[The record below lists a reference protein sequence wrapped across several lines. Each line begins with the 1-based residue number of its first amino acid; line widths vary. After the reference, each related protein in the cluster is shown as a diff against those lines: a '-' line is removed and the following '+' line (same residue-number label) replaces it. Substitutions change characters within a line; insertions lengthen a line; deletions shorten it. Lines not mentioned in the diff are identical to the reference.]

1 MSSNTKNVN
10 SPVKNT
16 DIITMSNDKELSMTS
31 VEVSPPRNDLNNEQN
46 KVIKDKKQR
55 KPRRSK
61 EEIAAE
67 KAEKIAIKEKKAALK
82 ASKEQEKIQKAQ
94 EKAAKKASKEQEK
107 IQKAEEKTA
116 KKAFKEDEKKQIT
129 EEKTTQKRA
138 RKPNRSKE
146 EIQAEK
152 DAKAQAKEKKAIL
165 KQAKEAEKKR
175 LAEEKAT
182 AKENRIKKQ
191 CEIDVD
197 VSSPITNDSSNHES
211 PKINENHVSPVNDD
225 KEIKK
230 ESPQNNQE
238 NVYDDEFNAIFQN
251 DGIENDE
258 DSDSDTCAEIDNEF
272 IEEKFNKFKSLI
284 KKAEEQEANR
294 TQRTRGH
301 DAWLE
306 ELKSFY
312 TEFAVMLGHDGSI

>member
-67 KAEKIAIKEKKAALK
+67 KAEKIAIKEKKAAL
-82 ASKEQEKIQKAQ
+82 
-94 EKAAKKASKEQEK
+94 KASKEQEK

>member
-1 MSSNTKNVN
+1 MSSNINNVN
-10 SPVKNT
+10 SPVKKG
-16 DIITMSNDKELSMTS
+16 DIITMTNDKVISTQMKITTES
-31 VEVSPPRNDLNNEQN
+31 VEVSPPRNDLNNEEK
-46 KVIKDKKQR
+46 KVINDKKQR

-82 ASKEQEKIQKAQ
+82 ASKEQEKIQKAE

-107 IQKAEEKTA
+107 IQKAEEKA
-116 KKAFKEDEKKQIT
+116 ANKASKEQEKKRII
-129 EEKTTQKRA
+129 EEKATQKKA

-152 DAKAQAKEKKAIL
+152 QAKAEAKEKKAIL
-165 KQAKEAEKKR
+165 KQAREAEKKR
-175 LAEEKAT
+175 LAEEKAA
-182 AKENRIKKQ
+182 AKANKVKKQ
-191 CEIDVD
+191 YEVDVD
-197 VSSPITNDSSNHES
+197 ILSPITNDNSTQGS
-211 PKINENHVSPVNDD
+211 PKKNDD

-230 ESPQNNQE
+230 ESPQNNEE
-238 NVYDDEFNAIFQN
+238 NKCDDEFNAIFQN

>member
-1 MSSNTKNVN
+1 MSSNINNVN
-10 SPVKNT
+10 SPVKKG
-16 DIITMSNDKELSMTS
+16 DIITMTNDKVISTQMKITTES
-31 VEVSPPRNDLNNEQN
+31 VEVSPPRNDLNNEEK
-46 KVIKDKKQR
+46 KVINDKKQR

-82 ASKEQEKIQKAQ
+82 ASKEQEKIQKAE
-94 EKAAKKASKEQEK
+94 EKAANKASKEQEK
-107 IQKAEEKTA
+107 KRIIEEKA
-116 KKAFKEDEKKQIT
+116 
-129 EEKTTQKRA
+129 TQKKA

-152 DAKAQAKEKKAIL
+152 QAKAEAKEKKAIL
-165 KQAKEAEKKR
+165 KQAREAEKKR
-175 LAEEKAT
+175 LAEEKAA
-182 AKENRIKKQ
+182 AKANKVKKQ
-191 CEIDVD
+191 YEVDVD
-197 VSSPITNDSSNHES
+197 ILSPITNDNSTQGS
-211 PKINENHVSPVNDD
+211 PKKNDD

-230 ESPQNNQE
+230 ESPQNNEE
-238 NVYDDEFNAIFQN
+238 NKCDDEFNAIFQN